1 MCGFVGIIG
10 VEHATPALAIALQ
23 AVQHRG
29 QDAAGVGVWS
39 GGHIAIHKDVGL
51 VSQAIPADVIASL
64 GGHSGIGHVRYPTIG
79 GGGRRDAQP
88 FVSQRPSM
96 VLAHNG
102 NLMNLAELDRHLE
115 ERGMRT
121 VSRCD
126 AEPILLVLADELT
139 RIRPTRHTS
148 EDLVTALRATTAH
161 LRGAYSVVAIL
172 EVDGRETLIA
182 FRDPSGIRPAVYGNR
197 HDGAWMAASESVS
210 LDVLDFTP
218 LGHVPPGHV
227 MLFRAGDAPISLP
240 ISPVAPRRCIFEDIY
255 FARPDSVMEGGR
267 VYTTRWKMGEKL
279 ADEFSARNL
288 VGDVVVA
295 VPDTSRPAAMGM
307 ATRLGLPCQE
317 GFIKNRYSGRTF
329 IMPDQAAREATL
341 RIKLNPIAEIFED
354 QRVILVDDSIVR
366 GTTMRRIVEM
376 VRKLKPRELHIAIFS
391 PPVRNPCFYGIDMP
405 SREELV
411 AAAWSPEEVQARLAE
426 RLGADSVTF
435 LSRAG
440 LSEVT
445 GTAICAACFTGDYP
459 VPISDEERGFILHD
473 RRPERPS

>member
-10 VEHATPALAIALQ
+10 VEHVTPALVIALQ

-29 QDAAGVGVWS
+29 QDAAGVAVWS
-39 GGHIAIHKDVGL
+39 RGHAAVHKDVGL

-64 GGHSGIGHVRYPTIG
+64 GGGSGIGHVRYPTIG

-88 FVSQRPSM
+88 FLSQRPSM
-96 VLAHNG
+96 LLAHNG
-102 NLMNLAELDRHLE
+102 NLTNLAEIEAHLE
-115 ERGMRT
+115 SRGIRM

-126 AEPILLVLADELT
+126 AEPILLVLAEELT
-139 RIRPTRHTS
+139 AIRATRHTT
-148 EDLVTALRATTAH
+148 EDLVQALRATTPR
-161 LRGAYSVVAIL
+161 LKGAYSVVAVL

-182 FRDPSGIRPAVYGNR
+182 FRDAYGIRPAVYGNR
-197 HDGAWMAASESVS
+197 HDGAWMTASESVS
-210 LDVLDFTP
+210 LDVLDFTT

-227 MLFRAGDAPISLP
+227 MLFRAGEAPISLP
-240 ISPVAPRRCIFEDIY
+240 IAPETSRRCIFEDIY
-255 FARPDSVMEGGR
+255 FARPDSRMEGGR
-267 VYTTRWKMGEKL
+267 VYTTRWKMGQKL
-279 ADEFSARNL
+279 AEEFAARDL
-288 VGDVVVA
+288 HGDVVVA

-329 IMPDQAAREATL
+329 IMPDQASREATL

-366 GTTMRRIVEM
+366 GTTMRRIIQM
-376 VRKLKPRELHIAIFS
+376 VRRLRPKELHIAIFS

-411 AAAWSPEEVQARLAE
+411 AAEWSPADVQSRLAE

-435 LSRAG
+435 LSQASLR
-440 LSEVT
+440 EVS

-459 VPISDEERGFILHD
+459 VALSEDERSFILQD
-473 RRPERPS
+473 RRPA